1 VSVSDTGVSANFG
14 YDGLGRRVS
23 KTVNGA
29 NTEFLYDGLNPVQEL
44 SGGSIVANLLT
55 GLGIDEFVSRTEGG
69 NPSTLLTDALGSTVA
84 LTDGTGTVQTE
95 YTYEPFGAVTTTGA
109 GNSNAYQY
117 TGREQDGTSLLYYRA
132 RYYSPTLQRFIS
144 EDPIGLSG
152 GDNNLYAYVSNNPLR
167 LRDPLGL
174 WGSEVHD
181 HFFNQRFGET
191 APNLLNAMKEG
202 SAYVDRFPGN
212 QGLGGAPEHATTPL
226 FGDQGE
232 AFKAMCAFVK
242 DQMDQFR
249 GNLNNGELQKAYH
262 HLGQAMHTVQDS
274 TSPVHEG
281 GQTWPGRNFGHHG
294 NDRGLG
300 FLESVSPCYESMN
313 SLTPELERQ
322 TLGLMG
328 AVASGDYSVMK
339 RGKKDCGQF

>member
-1 VSVSDTGVSANFG
+1 M
-14 YDGLGRRVS
+14 R
-23 KTVNGA
+23 
-29 NTEFLYDGLNPVQEL
+29 
-44 SGGSIVANLLT
+44 
-55 GLGIDEFVSRTEGG
+55 
-69 NPSTLLTDALGSTVA
+69 
-84 LTDGTGTVQTE
+84 
-95 YTYEPFGAVTTTGA
+95 
-109 GNSNAYQY
+109 
-117 TGREQDGTSLLYYRA
+117 
-132 RYYSPTLQRFIS
+132 
-144 EDPIGLSG
+144 
-152 GDNNLYAYVSNNPLR
+152 
-167 LRDPLGL
+167 
-174 WGSEVHD
+174 D

-274 TSPVHEG
+274 TSPLHSG
-281 GQTWPGRNFGHHG
+281 MQTWPGKNAHHHG
-294 NDRGLG
+294 NDRGSG
-300 FLESVSPCYESMN
+300 FIGSNLPSSYEGMN
-313 SLTPELERQ
+313 ALTPQLEIQ
-322 TLGLMG
+322 TLNLMG

-339 RGKKDCGQF
+339 HGKKDCGQF